1 MAAWLTPV
9 SALKSS
15 CGCSSVLYRAL
26 QNLSGG
32 VRRGELTALA
42 HLSADKIAR
51 LERLGAIAPVAA
63 PPLSELHGWAQRA
76 GKLAKVGVVTAVDY
90 LEADADVLKD
100 ALRVKLET
108 VERYREELRALMTG
122 SLPN

>member
-1 MAAWLTPV
+1 M
-9 SALKSS
+9 
-15 CGCSSVLYRAL
+15 LYRAL

-42 HLSADKIAR
+42 HLNAEKIAK

-63 PPLSELHGWAQRA
+63 PPLSELHGWAQRV

-90 LEADADVLKD
+90 LETDTDVLKE
-100 ALRVKLET
+100 ALRVKPET

-122 SLPN
+122 ALTD